1 MGVATYFT
9 SEQLVFRLPVLAV
22 GRATINA
29 ITVVGKNDKYHDELV
44 GMHRMCYTK

>member
-22 GRATINA
+22 GRATI
-29 ITVVGKNDKYHDELV
+29 TVVGKNDKYHNELV
-44 GMHRMCYTK
+44 GMHRMCHTK